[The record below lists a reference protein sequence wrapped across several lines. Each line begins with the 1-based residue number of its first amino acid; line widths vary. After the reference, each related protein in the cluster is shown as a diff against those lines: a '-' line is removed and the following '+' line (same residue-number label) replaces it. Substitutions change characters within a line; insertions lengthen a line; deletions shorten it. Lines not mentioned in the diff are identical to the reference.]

1 MANLG
6 GLRST
11 VWVQVHSGEG
21 GSLTGAG
28 AVLRQ
33 SDGEQ
38 GAQRVKR
45 CRGVTVTQA
54 RDSEPAKGRENRQ
67 PWAAQGGW

>member
-38 GAQRVKR
+38 GAQS
-45 CRGVTVTQA
+45 QA
-54 RDSEPAKGRENRQ
+54 VPGSDCDTG
-67 PWAAQGGW
+67 